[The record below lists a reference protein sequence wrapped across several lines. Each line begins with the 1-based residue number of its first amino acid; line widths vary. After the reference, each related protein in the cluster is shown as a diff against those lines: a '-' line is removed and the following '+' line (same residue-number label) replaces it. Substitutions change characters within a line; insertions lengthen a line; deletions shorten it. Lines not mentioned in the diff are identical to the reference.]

1 MKLNFQQEVL
11 CLPASVLNHADA
23 DATAM
28 RVLLWLSSDL
38 SLAQKPKQLAKLSD
52 CDVKTAQ
59 AALRFWCE
67 CGVLTAEEST
77 DAPTKQTPVSA
88 SASSAE
94 TTVKKNPL
102 LSRADE
108 LPVYTSAELAELM
121 ETRATLRTLIN
132 EAQQILGK
140 MFNPSDLNILIGMFD
155 YLGISEEGILMIL
168 AHCKR
173 IGKVNLRAI
182 EKYAYSLVDRDIIDP
197 TALEEEFRTVEAL
210 RSFEG
215 EVRSMFGMK
224 SRALTAKESKMLRA
238 WVSYGYDVD
247 IVRRAYEMTVN
258 ATNEP
263 SVAYTNAIIE
273 RWHSEGLNTA
283 EAIDASLR
291 EQQDKKD
298 GKSTVKKNWTPT
310 LGNSFDT
317 DDFFQAALQRSF
329 RETGVAKDTDRPTEN
344 LSERK

>member
-1 MKLNFQQEVL
+1 
-11 CLPASVLNHADA
+11 
-23 DATAM
+23 
-28 RVLLWLSSDL
+28 
-38 SLAQKPKQLAKLSD
+38 
-52 CDVKTAQ
+52 
-59 AALRFWCE
+59 
-67 CGVLTAEEST
+67 
-77 DAPTKQTPVSA
+77 
-88 SASSAE
+88 
-94 TTVKKNPL
+94 
-102 LSRADE
+102 
-108 LPVYTSAELAELM
+108 
-121 ETRATLRTLIN
+121 
-132 EAQQILGK
+132 
-140 MFNPSDLNILIGMFD
+140 
-155 YLGISEEGILMIL
+155 
-168 AHCKR
+168 
-173 IGKVNLRAI
+173 
-182 EKYAYSLVDRDIIDP
+182 
-197 TALEEEFRTVEAL
+197 
-210 RSFEG
+210 
-215 EVRSMFGMK
+215 
-224 SRALTAKESKMLRA
+224 MLRA